1 MMTASRRRLIAAV
14 CFAPALLAADVP
26 VLQTQSDQWVTI
38 SHPGLAASW
47 KIQFPEAVGTSDI
60 FHLVWH
66 PIPAHWRS
74 EPDGAIAY
82 DWQASGEWIRE
93 ASEKVNLRG
102 FALKP
107 GIALRARMR
116 ASSDRIDLSLRLE
129 NLGAAPLRQVWS
141 DGGDLQHQSERFI
154 DRDASRTF
162 IRTAGGLV
170 RLSETDRTQRIR
182 ALYMFDPLWYQA
194 RRVRTWEYFWGRSD
208 TRPVATLVAAEADG
222 GGGAVGIGY
231 EHAIGL
237 MQNSDSHHCMHSA
250 PFFGDLAPGEAR
262 VRRGVILFG
271 SSAAELF
278 RRFAK
283 LGYRPDLTPPGPAA
297 SPGRSAERN

>member
-1 MMTASRRRLIAAV
+1 MTAIRRRLLAAV
-14 CFAPALLAADVP
+14 CFAPALLAADIP
-26 VLQTQSDQWVTI
+26 VLQTQSSQWVTI
-38 SHPGLAASW
+38 SHSGLAASW
-47 KIQFPEAVGTSDI
+47 RIQFPEAVGAADV

-66 PIPAHWRS
+66 PISVHWRAH
-74 EPDGAIAY
+74 PDGAISY

-93 ASEKVNLRG
+93 ASEKVDLRG

-107 GIALRARMR
+107 GIALQARMR
-116 ASSDRIDLSLRLE
+116 ASSNRIDLSLRLE
-129 NLGAAPLRQVWS
+129 NLSDAPLRQVWC
-141 DGGDLQHQSERFI
+141 DGGDLQHQTERFI

-162 IRTAGGLV
+162 IRTAGGLE

-182 ALYMFDPLWYQA
+182 ALYVFDPLWYQA

-208 TRPVATLVAAEADG
+208 TRPVATLVAAEAAE

-237 MQNSDSHHCMHSA
+237 MQNSDSHYCMHSA

-271 SSAAELF
+271 SNAAELF
-278 RRFAK
+278 QRFAK
-283 LGYRPDLTPPGPAA
+283 LGYRPDFTPPEPAA
-297 SPGRSAERN
+297 ALQWPAERK

>member
-1 MMTASRRRLIAAV
+1 MTASRRRLLAAIL
-14 CFAPALLAADVP
+14 FAPALWAADVP
-26 VLQTQSDQWVTI
+26 VLQTQSSQWVTI

-47 KIQFPEAVGTSDI
+47 RIQFPEAVGAADV

-66 PIPAHWRS
+66 PISVHWRTH
-74 EPDGAIAY
+74 PDGAISY

-93 ASEKVNLRG
+93 ASAKVDLRG
-102 FALKP
+102 FALQP
-107 GIALRARMR
+107 GIALMARMR

-129 NLGAAPLRQVWS
+129 NLGAAPLRQVWC

-154 DRDASRTF
+154 DRDASRTY

-170 RLSETDRTQRIR
+170 RLSQTDRTQRIR
-182 ALYMFDPLWYQA
+182 ALYVFDPLWYRA

-208 TRPVATLVAAEADG
+208 TRPVATLVAAEAAE

-237 MQNSDSHHCMHSA
+237 MQNSDSHHCMHSV
-250 PFFGDLAPGEAR
+250 PFFGDLAPGQAR

-271 SSAAELF
+271 SSVAELF
-278 RRFAK
+278 QRYAK
-283 LGYRPDLTPPGPAA
+283 LGYRPDLTPPEPAA
-297 SPGRSAERN
+297 TSGRPAERN